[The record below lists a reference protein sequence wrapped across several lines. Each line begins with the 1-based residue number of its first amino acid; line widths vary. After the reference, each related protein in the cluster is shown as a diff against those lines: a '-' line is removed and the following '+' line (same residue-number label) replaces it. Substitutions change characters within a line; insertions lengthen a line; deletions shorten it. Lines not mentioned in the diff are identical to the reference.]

1 MGVSLGETQ
10 DARKVGV
17 SPGETINARKTV
29 IPQARLIVTECIIG
43 LYCIRPAL
51 MPIRRRHSPCMQSFV

>member
-17 SPGETINARKTV
+17 SPGETVVERKMGVPRT
-29 IPQARLIVTECIIG
+29 R
-43 LYCIRPAL
+43 
-51 MPIRRRHSPCMQSFV
+51 